1 MHDEGCLNIYRDR
14 PRQPQFDLSP
24 GMGQTTPPKYWTNL
38 TEEQRVDISITLLA
52 EAAEL
57 GPACLAG
64 KIDRYFAR
72 CDSACS
78 TSDTEIARLR
88 ALRRRRGRPAPTELE
103 RGTRDD
109 PIVLDPPG
117 KFQCIVEAAVF

>member
-1 MHDEGCLNIYRDR
+1 MTVR
-14 PRQPQFDLSP
+14 
-24 GMGQTTPPKYWTNL
+24 T
-38 TEEQRVDISITLLA
+38 VDISITLLA

-78 TSDTEIARLR
+78 TSDTEIAHLR
-88 ALRRRRGRPAPTELE
+88 ALRRRRGRHGGRPAPINSAHRRRRAWEARRHEARCTELE